1 MQDAEAQKIEARTA
15 VHLPLDELESVDLPF
30 DVALTPWQC
39 QGGFGRFQI
48 SFEPR
53 GEACERGV
61 FGGCDPRDQRWQVP
75 FTDDAEEVL
84 CQLRDSLDLG

>member
-39 QGGFGRFQI
+39 QGGLSR
-48 SFEPR
+48 P
-53 GEACERGV
+53 
-61 FGGCDPRDQRWQVP
+61 
-75 FTDDAEEVL
+75 
-84 CQLRDSLDLG
+84 